1 MNMKLVSGK
10 EIMQDANQRS
20 YAIGAFSAHTGE
32 MVQGILEAAEE
43 ERSPVLIQIGQRA
56 IRYCGFSTLIDSIH
70 SFGRLI
76 DVPVII
82 HLDHGKSYEQ
92 SIEAIQA
99 GCTSVMYDGSHHELE
114 VNIAHTRDV
123 VRAAHAVGV
132 FVEAELGKIAG
143 VEDDLSVDEK
153 DAHYTDPEQAIY
165 FYQQT
170 KVDSLAVS
178 IGSAHGLYK
187 AAPKLDIA
195 RLKIISQSLGIP
207 IVLHGG
213 SGIPDD
219 QIRSAV
225 ENGIRKVNV
234 DTELRAAYTKGIED
248 ALAKHGS
255 SHDVYPLARNGAD
268 YVKEIVKEKMRL
280 FGSSNKA

>member
-1 MNMKLVSGK
+1 MKLVSGI
-10 EIMQDANQRS
+10 ELMRDATLRG

-32 MVQGILEAAEE
+32 MIQGILEAAEE

-56 IRYCGFSTLIDSIH
+56 IRYCGFEPLVESIRYY
-70 SFGRLI
+70 GRRT
-76 DVPVII
+76 DVPVIV

-92 SIEAIQA
+92 AIAAIQA

-114 VNIAHTRDV
+114 VNIAHTREV

-132 FVEAELGKIAG
+132 AVEAELGKIAG

-153 DAHYTDPEQAIY
+153 DAFYTDPEQALY

-170 KVDSLAVS
+170 GVDSLAVA

-187 AAPKLDIA
+187 AVPKLDIA
-195 RLKIISQSLGIP
+195 RLRTISDKLGIP

-219 QIRSAV
+219 QIRLAV
-225 ENGIRKVNV
+225 ANGIRKINV
-234 DTELRAAYTKGIED
+234 DTELRAAYTEGVRA
-248 ALAKHGS
+248 ALEQYGPV
-255 SHDVYPLARNGAD
+255 HDVYPLARAGTD
-268 YVKEIVKEKMRL
+268 RVKDIVKEKMRL
-280 FGSSNKA
+280 FGSSGKA

>member
-1 MNMKLVSGK
+1 MKLVSG
-10 EIMQDANQRS
+10 IDLMRDAAIRG
-20 YAIGAFSAHTGE
+20 YAIGAFSAHNGD
-32 MVQGILEAAEE
+32 MIQAILEAADE

-56 IRYCGFSTLIDSIH
+56 IRYCGFEPLIENIRFYGS
-70 SFGRLI
+70 RT

-92 SIEAIQA
+92 AVAAIQA

-114 VNIAHTRDV
+114 VNAAHTRDV

-132 FVEAELGKIAG
+132 AVEAELGKIAG

-153 DAHYTDPEQAIY
+153 DAYYTDPEQALY
-165 FYQQT
+165 FYRQT
-170 KVDSLAVS
+170 AVDSLAVA

-187 AAPKLDIA
+187 AAPKLDIP
-195 RLKIISQSLGIP
+195 RLRTISESLAIP

-219 QIRSAV
+219 QIRLAV
-225 ENGIRKVNV
+225 ANGIRKINV
-234 DTELRAAYTKGIED
+234 DTELRAAYVEGLQE
-248 ALAKHGS
+248 ALKQYGPV
-255 SHDVYPLARNGAD
+255 HDVYPLGRAGAD
-268 YVKEIVKEKMRL
+268 RVKSLVREKMRL
-280 FGSSNKA
+280 FGSSGKA